1 MSVEM
6 AEAERGGTRAARP
19 AGWSAGWSTAMQ
31 RPSAGFGENWSE
43 SGFDRQ
49 SLRQVVRLTGGGT
62 TARVRLSN
70 RYGTRPLEV
79 GAASV
84 ALAAEGAAVRPGTVR
99 ALAFGGAPTVRIP
112 AGGEVWSDAVELRT
126 AAFDPVAVTLH
137 FAGPTGPA
145 TFHSQAWTPSYR
157 ASGDRTREAGGEGFG
172 DTTQSWYYLA
182 DVEVAG
188 EGAYEG
194 AVVAFGDSITDGFG
208 STPGTD
214 RRYPDALA
222 RRLAAEGRPLTV
234 LNAGIGG
241 NLLLHD
247 SPWFGDRALSR
258 FDRDVLDRPGVRA
271 VIVHVGL
278 NDIGFSEVD
287 LPMYKPD
294 VPVSAEE
301 LVAGHR
307 GLIRRA
313 HERGIRII
321 GGTILPFK
329 GSEYHNARAEAKRSA
344 VNAWIRDSGEYDAVA
359 DFSAALVSPG
369 DAEELHP
376 AFDSGDRKHPG
387 DAGYRVM
394 AGVVD
399 LAALLCP

>member
-1 MSVEM
+1 MTTVQQADVQQ
-6 AEAERGGTRAARP
+6 AEKNRTEARTT
-19 AGWSAGWSTAMQ
+19 WSAGWSAAVQ
-31 RPSAGFGENWSE
+31 RPGINFGENWSE
-43 SGFDRQ
+43 TGFDRQ
-49 SLRQVVRLTGGGT
+49 SVRQVVRLAGGGT
-62 TARVRLSN
+62 AARVRLSN
-70 RYGTRPLEV
+70 RYGTGPLEV
-79 GAASV
+79 AAASV

-99 ALAFGGAPTVRIP
+99 TLSFDGAPTVRIP

-126 AAFDPVAVTLH
+126 APFDPVAVTLY
-137 FAGPTGPA
+137 FAGPTGPV
-145 TFHSQAWTPSYR
+145 TFHAQAWADSHR
-157 ASGDRTREAGGEGFG
+157 AAGDRTREAGGEGFG
-172 DTTQSWYYLA
+172 ETTQSWYVLS

-188 EGAYEG
+188 DGAYPE

-208 STPGTD
+208 STPNTD
-214 RRYPDALA
+214 SRYPDALA
-222 RRLAAEGRPLTV
+222 ARLAAEGRQLAV
-234 LNAGIGG
+234 VNAGIGG

-247 SPWFGDRALSR
+247 SPWFGERALAR

-287 LPMYKPD
+287 LPTYKPD
-294 VPVSAEE
+294 APVSVEE

-307 GLIRRA
+307 ELIRRA
-313 HERGIRII
+313 HERGIRIV

-344 VNAWIRDSGEYDAVA
+344 VNAWIRGSGEYDAVA

-369 DAEELHP
+369 DAEVLHP
-376 AFDSGDRKHPG
+376 AYDSGDRKHPN
-387 DAGYRVM
+387 DAGYGVM

-399 LAALLCP
+399 LGAL

>member
-1 MSVEM
+1 MTTT
-6 AEAERGGTRAARP
+6 AERNGTRTA
-19 AGWSAGWSTAMQ
+19 WSAGWSAAMQ
-31 RPSAGFGENWSE
+31 RPSTGFGENWSE
-43 SGFDRQ
+43 TGFDRQ
-49 SLRQVVRLTGGGT
+49 SVRQVVRVTGGGT

-84 ALAAEGAAVRPGTVR
+84 ALAAEGAAVRPGMVR
-99 ALAFGGAPTVRIP
+99 ALAFGGASTVRIP
-112 AGGEVWSDAVELRT
+112 AGGEVWSDAVDLRT
-126 AAFDPVAVTLH
+126 APFDAVAVTLY
-137 FAGPTGPA
+137 FAGPTGPG
-145 TFHSQAWTPSYR
+145 TFHSQAWTDSYR
-157 ASGDRTREAGGEGFG
+157 AAGDRTREAGGAGFG
-172 DTTQSWYYLA
+172 ETTQSWYYLA

-188 EGAYEG
+188 EGAHEG

-222 RRLAAEGRPLTV
+222 GRLASEGRRLTV

-247 SPWFGDRALSR
+247 SPSFGDSALAR
-258 FDRDVLDRPGVRA
+258 FERDVLDRPGVRS

-287 LPMYKPD
+287 LPLYKPD

-307 GLIRRA
+307 ELIRRA
-313 HERGIRII
+313 RDRGIRVV

-359 DFSAALVSPG
+359 DFSAALVSRDDPEVL
-369 DAEELHP
+369 DP
-376 AFDSGDRKHPG
+376 AYDSGDRKHPN
-387 DAGYRVM
+387 DAGYRLM
-394 AGVVD
+394 AGAVD
-399 LAALLCP
+399 LGAL